1 MRTQVFTV
9 KSMIFGFIGLLI
21 VSCFPVFAATSLRM
35 AGLDKGYLP
44 IIPVFL
50 IILLSLGWNALS
62 GRFCR
67 RLVLGSGELA
77 VVFCLMLMVAWV
89 PSMQQALVRT
99 LVLPR
104 YEEFSTNASWQE
116 AGVTARLPERIFP
129 RGADGETI
137 GERTHFGMIQGRM
150 SANSIPYKAW
160 VGPLLQLFPL
170 VVVLT
175 VCLLA
180 LTVIVHRQWS
190 VHEQLRYPVASVVDA
205 LIEQDSRGAAGAI
218 FRNRLF
224 WFGFAFV
231 FCLHLLRYLH
241 AWFPANMPMP
251 QLEYGL
257 KWSTLFP
264 SMDPSN
270 ARMFLLDWMPIS
282 FALIG
287 IAYFVPADVSLSVG
301 LTAPLGTLLGIQY
314 YLISGNPVSS
324 GDLDIFRAGGFIAFG
339 IILAYTGRTYYFPI
353 LRKAIWPGRGGA
365 QVDPGGV
372 WAARVF
378 LSAYLALV
386 LIVTGMGVGL
396 LMAWVI
402 VTFVL
407 LIFLVV
413 TRLVCETGIPL
424 IAPGW
429 SLQGVLGGLL
439 GPAALGAAP
448 LMFITFL
455 SSTLVA
461 SGSSQLAMPFMAT
474 SLKVLDDNKV
484 KLGRFVLVAKLGILI
499 ALVAAAVAV
508 ITMLYTTGA
517 GNLNGGER
525 SLWEQSARRVLTM
538 MDFGQYEASQAAHGV
553 ARLGL
558 ISPDSHTVRLVL
570 IGLVVV
576 IGCYLLRFRFAK
588 WPLHPLFFVV
598 LGTQFSSYS
607 WTCFLLGWLIK
618 SLVVKVGGGR
628 AYRSTKPLFVG
639 FIAAETMAVGMMLVV
654 GLIYYAITGN
664 APVTPWML

>member
-1 MRTQVFTV
+1 MRTRVFTV
-9 KSMIFGFIGLLI
+9 KSLVFGLIGLLV
-21 VSCFPVFAATSLRM
+21 VSCFPAFAASALAM
-35 AGLDKGYLP
+35 GDSIKGYLP

-50 IILLSLGWNALS
+50 IILLSLGWNAFA

-77 VVFCLMLMVAWV
+77 VVFCLMLMVAWI

-116 AGVTARLPERIFP
+116 AGVTARLPDRIFP
-129 RGADGETI
+129 RGSDGETI

-150 SANSIPYKAW
+150 PLSAIPFEAW
-160 VGPLLQLFPL
+160 IGPLLHLLPL
-170 VVVLT
+170 VVVLSIG
-175 VCLLA
+175 LLA
-180 LTVIVHRQWS
+180 LTFMVHRQWS

-205 LIEQDSRGAAGAI
+205 LIEQDSRGAAGMI

-224 WFGFAFV
+224 WGGFSFV
-231 FCLHLLRYLH
+231 FGLHLLRYLNT
-241 AWFPANMPMP
+241 WYPGNLPEIS
-251 QLEYGL
+251 LEYSLNWG
-257 KWSTLFP
+257 KLFAT
-264 SMDPSN
+264 MAPSN
-270 ARMFLLDWMPIS
+270 ANMFLLHWMPIS

-287 IAYFVPADVSLSVG
+287 IAFFVPADVSLTVG

-353 LRKAIWPGRGGA
+353 LLKAIWPGRGGEKA
-365 QVDPGGV
+365 DPGGV

-386 LIVTGMGVGL
+386 LIVTGMGVGW
-396 LMAWVI
+396 LMAWLI

-439 GPAALGAAP
+439 GTAAIGATP

-455 SSTLVA
+455 SSTLVGA
-461 SGSSQLAMPFMAT
+461 GSSTLAMPYMAT
-474 SLKVLDDNKV
+474 SLKILDDNKV
-484 KLGRFVLVAKLGILI
+484 KLGRFVLVAKLGILV
-499 ALVAAAVAV
+499 ALVAGAGAV
-508 ITMLYTTGA
+508 ITLLYTHGA
-517 GNLNGGER
+517 GNLSGGER
-525 SLWEQSARRVLTM
+525 TLWEQSARRVLTM
-538 MDFGQYEASQAAHGV
+538 MDFGQYEASEAAHGV

-558 ISPDSHTVRLVL
+558 ISPDGRTVRLVL
-570 IGLVVV
+570 TGLVVV

-598 LGTQFSSYS
+598 LGTRFANTA

-618 SLVVKVGGGR
+618 TLVVKVGGGR
-628 AYRSTKPLFVG
+628 AYRRAKPLFVG
-639 FIAAETMAVGMMLVV
+639 FIAAELMAVGMMLVV
-654 GLIYYAITGN
+654 GLIYHAITGK

>member
-9 KSMIFGFIGLLI
+9 KSLIFGLIGLLV
-21 VSCFPVFAATSLRM
+21 VSCFPALAATSLSM
-35 AGLDKGYLP
+35 GDSIKGYLP
-44 IIPVFL
+44 ILPVFL
-50 IILLSLGWNALS
+50 IILLSFGWNALA
-62 GRFCR
+62 GRFCK

-77 VVFCLMLMVAWV
+77 VVFCLMLMMAWI

-150 SANSIPYKAW
+150 PFSAIPYDAW
-160 VGPLLQLFPL
+160 IGPLLHLLPL
-170 VVVLT
+170 VLVLSIG
-175 VCLLA
+175 LLA
-180 LTVIVHRQWS
+180 LTFMVHRQWS

-224 WFGFAFV
+224 WVGFAFV
-231 FCLHLLRYLH
+231 FGLHLLRYLH
-241 AWFPANMPMP
+241 TWFPANMPMP
-251 QLEYGL
+251 RVEYGL

-264 SMDPSN
+264 RMMPSN
-270 ARMFLLDWMPIS
+270 AGMFLLEWMPIS
-282 FALIG
+282 FALLG

-324 GDLDIFRAGGFIAFG
+324 GDLDVFRAGGFIAFG
-339 IILAYTGRTYYFPI
+339 IILTYTGRTYYFPI
-353 LRKAIWPGRGGA
+353 LRKAIWPGRSG
-365 QVDPGGV
+365 QNVDPGGV

-378 LSAYLALV
+378 LSAFLALV

-396 LMAWVI
+396 LMAWLI

-424 IAPGW
+424 ITPGW
-429 SLQGVLGGLL
+429 SLQGVLGGLF
-439 GPAALGAAP
+439 GTAALGATP

-455 SSTLVA
+455 SSTLV
-461 SGSSQLAMPFMAT
+461 SSSSSQLAMPYMAT
-474 SLKVLDDNKV
+474 SLKILDDNKV
-484 KLGRFVLVAKLGILI
+484 KLGRFVLVAKLGMLV
-499 ALVAAAVAV
+499 ALVAGAAAV
-508 ITMLYTTGA
+508 ITILYTKGA
-517 GNLNGGER
+517 GNLNGNER
-525 SLWEQSARRVLTM
+525 SLWEQSARSVLTM

-553 ARLGL
+553 AKLGL
-558 ISPDSHTVRLVL
+558 ISPDGHTVRLVL

-576 IGCYLLRFRFAK
+576 MGCYLLRFRFAK

-598 LGTQFSSYS
+598 LGTGFANTS
-607 WTCFLLGWLIK
+607 WTCFLLGWVIK

-628 AYRSTKPLFVG
+628 TYRSAKPLFVG
-639 FIAAETMAVGMMLVV
+639 FIAAELMAIGMMLVV
-654 GLIYYAITGN
+654 GLIYHAITGK